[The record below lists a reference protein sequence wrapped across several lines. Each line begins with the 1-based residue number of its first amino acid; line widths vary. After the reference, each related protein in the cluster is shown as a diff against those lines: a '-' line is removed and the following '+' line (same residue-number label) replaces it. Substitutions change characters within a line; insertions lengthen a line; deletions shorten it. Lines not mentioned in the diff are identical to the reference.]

1 MTSELTQI
9 VNLVKSKN
17 EKIENICYK
26 EVHKIENSDS
36 PIVFNTK
43 SILIK
48 LGDYSNAYIQFQF
61 DIKSTTADACTKA
74 NLTLKS
80 SY

>member
-1 MTSELTQI
+1 MTSELTLI

-26 EVHKIENSDS
+26 EVHKINKENGDT

-43 SILIK
+43 SISSK
-48 LGDYSNAYIQFQF
+48 LVDYTNVYVQF
-61 DIKSTTADACTKA
+61 
-74 NLTLKS
+74 
-80 SY
+80 